1 MSYKALA
8 LRVPCV
14 RACVRACVCVCVRAR
29 ATHGDTTGVD
39 GGLVAIAATRFSTGI
54 DLGGWGAPPTAR
66 VRW

>member
-14 RACVRACVCVCVRAR
+14 RACVCVYVRAR